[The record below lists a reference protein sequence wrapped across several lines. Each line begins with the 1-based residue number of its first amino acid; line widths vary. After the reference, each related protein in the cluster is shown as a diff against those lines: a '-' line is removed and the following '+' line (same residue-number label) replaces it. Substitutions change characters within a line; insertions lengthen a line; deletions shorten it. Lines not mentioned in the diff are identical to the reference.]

1 MLLFKKNKMK
11 TKYLLTAAAIA
22 SLFAACSQEEI
33 FNPSTV
39 EADLTKGRQMV
50 AGEVVFNSADPTT
63 RYNSE
68 SATVEDKD
76 EFGVYLMDEFRG
88 YNDGNTVGELD
99 NANTTWWKYQ
109 SNWWQMYK
117 LTDNIQTNYGYV
129 YDASKGVWENSAAQL
144 CEGNYL
150 IMFPK
155 NDEATNRRDL
165 WQYINPVVE
174 LAKHSDASK
183 GNYFVNRENQFFV
196 DYAQIYRD
204 DNPSVDGK
212 FQLNVKLRAVLT
224 YLKIVGWNQSSTK
237 FRAKKI
243 VFKAPE
249 GAPLPTIA
257 YIKPAHQVDDYDYAY
272 WVNDDEEAAAETV
285 TDDCGNVLGKGLY
298 NPKTF
303 TQKVAR
309 SLVQYEAPIDR
320 IPYGLKENQQAVA
333 YEYTFNFPGENGLE
347 LDGNT
352 NDADNCTFTASI
364 ALPAFDLDEY
374 DFKDLEVVIYG
385 EMFDKGTKEWRSGL
399 LKYQRGSQGANQ
411 EFTLNNLDLWE
422 NGYDIPQV
430 QVYFDDQSFVQGEEI
445 RVETTEDL
453 ITLLNARLSKAT
465 TTANIDFEVFP
476 YGKGLAITNEVVKI
490 ITDYEAKN
498 NKTVSV
504 TFKSDLT
511 QETTP
516 VILEAQ
522 DCINMFGYKGVNVIC
537 NADQTSTK
545 ELKNIAT
552 LTNNAVM
559 VINANYSGT
568 EIINAGA
575 LTVNAEVTA
584 KIHNEDALVLK
595 ASSITGNI
603 ENANAMTV
611 SGASVV
617 SGTITNDNNCVSC
630 GSTPAVL
637 TIEEAGS
644 LKVTKLVNT
653 AADKVI
659 VNGAL
664 NATTVENVGAQF
676 DISAAS
682 MIGTLTNTAAINIAK
697 GTTTLTSSS
706 SVNGG
711 AIAIAEGAE
720 LLAGGSA
727 KLQNNGTIN
736 VAGHLWNKIKNDGV
750 INVIENGHVITDG
763 YTIKAGIIDVTKA
776 TNSDGSNS
784 AKDSSSKGTYFRYTV
799 AGEEN
804 ASALES
810 KLADIISEE
819 NYGKNPVILCW
830 GENSAAKFQGTVD
843 GANVTAV
850 SISRDLTFTGK
861 TQFSDLTEKDA
872 NAFVV
877 AKGTTTVAN
886 GASLALGKIY
896 RSGKRVM
903 WYDIYVTINAAFHV
917 NNGGETIGGGSL
929 LDPHNG
935 DNVTVSGAGI
945 VTSQA
950 DNGKFQWVKGI
961 GFTGKWWN

>member
-1 MLLFKKNKMK
+1 MK

-50 AGEVVFNSADPTT
+50 AGEVVFNSADPAT

-88 YNDGNTVGELD
+88 YNYGNEVGELD

-109 SNWWQMYK
+109 SNWWQMYE

-144 CEGNYL
+144 CEGNYF

-224 YLKIVGWNQSSTK
+224 YLKIVGWNQSATK

-257 YIKPAHQVDDYDYAY
+257 YIKPAWQVNEQDDSAY
-272 WVNDDEEAAAETV
+272 WVNDDEEAAEETV
-285 TDDCGNVLGKGLY
+285 KDECGNVLGKGLY
-298 NPKTF
+298 NPETF
-303 TQKVAR
+303 TQRVAR

-333 YEYTFNFPGENGLE
+333 YEYTFNFPGDNGLE

-352 NDADNCTFTASI
+352 TENNNCTFTASI
-364 ALPAFDLDEY
+364 ALPAFDLGDY

-385 EMFDKGTKEWRSGL
+385 EMYDKGIQEWRSGL
-399 LKYQRGSQGANQ
+399 LKYQKFGQGSNQ
-411 EFTLNNLDLWE
+411 VFTLNDLDLWE
-422 NGYDIPQV
+422 KGYEIPTV

-453 ITLLNARLSKAT
+453 ITLLKARLSKAT
-465 TTANIDFEVFP
+465 TTKNIHFEVYP
-476 YGKGLAITNEVVKI
+476 YGKGLAITDEVVKI
-490 ITDYEAKN
+490 ITDYEDKN

-504 TFKSDLT
+504 TFKSALT
-511 QETTP
+511 QGETP
-516 VILEAQ
+516 VILKAQ
-522 DCINMFGYKGVNVIC
+522 DCINMFRYKGVNVIC
-537 NADQTSTK
+537 NADQTSTE
-545 ELKNIAT
+545 ELRNIST

-559 VINANYSGT
+559 VINAAYNGT
-568 EIINAGA
+568 KIVNAGA

-584 KIHNEDALVLK
+584 KIHNDNVLVLK
-595 ASSITGNI
+595 ASSVTGDI
-603 ENANAMTV
+603 ENAQAMTV
-611 SGASVV
+611 SGTSVV

-630 GSTPAVL
+630 GKTPAVL

-644 LKVTKLVNT
+644 LKVTKLINT
-653 AADKVI
+653 ENDEVI

-664 NATTVENVGAQF
+664 VADEVENTGAIF

-682 MIGTLTNTAAINIAK
+682 KIGTLTNGAAINIAK
-697 GTTTLTSSS
+697 GTTTLLSDN
-706 SVNGG
+706 SVNDG
-711 AIAIAEGAE
+711 AITIAEGAE
-720 LLAGGSA
+720 LLAGNDA
-727 KLQNNGTIN
+727 QLQNNGTIN

-763 YTIKAGIIDVTKA
+763 YTEKAGIIDVTKA

-784 AKDSSSKGTYFRYTV
+784 AKDSSSRDTYFRYTV
-799 AGEEN
+799 AGEET
-804 ASALES
+804 ASALEG

-819 NYGKNPVILCW
+819 NYGRNPVILCW
-830 GENSAAKFQGTVD
+830 DENSAAKFQGTVD
-843 GANVTAV
+843 RANVTTI
-850 SISRDLTFTGK
+850 SISRDLTFNGK
-861 TQFSDLTEKDA
+861 TQFSDLTAQNA

-877 AKGTTTVAN
+877 AKGTTTIAN
-886 GASLALGKIY
+886 GASLALGKLY
-896 RSGKRVM
+896 RVNHLTYRWTKI
-903 WYDIYVTINAAFHV
+903 DVTINAAFHV
-917 NNGGETIGGGSL
+917 NNGGETIGGG
-929 LDPHNG
+929 DFWNIHNG
-935 DNVTVSGAGI
+935 DNVTVSGTGI

-950 DNGKFQWVKGI
+950 ANGKFQWVKGD
-961 GFTGKWWN
+961 GFTGNWWN